1 MNMNTIENILIQRGY
16 NQEDA
21 VSVAADLGNVT
32 DCLKAVLDKWLLDG
46 LESDYEAEGYTILG
60 LKEQFEMTYPAAL
73 LSIDWIIKD
82 PSEAIECIKRGIR

>member
-1 MNMNTIENILIQRGY
+1 MNTIENILIQRGY

-21 VSVAADLGNVT
+21 ASVAADLANVS

-46 LESDYEAEGYTILG
+46 SESDYEAEGYTILG

-73 LSIDWIIKD
+73 LSIDWIIKEPD
-82 PSEAIECIKRGIR
+82 EAVECIKRGIR